1 MTKLTFFGGLNEV
14 GGNKILIEDKKTK
27 IFLDFGLSFGLSGKY
42 FADFIQPK
50 KGNALE
56 DYFQLGLLPKLTG
69 IYRQDYL
76 KHMGIDSEERGVDA
90 VLLSHAHL
98 DHIGLLNFLR
108 EDIPVFCSEETKKIM
123 EIFDLTSS
131 CEFCKTTPTFKFY
144 TNMKGEKSRWT
155 KQKGQI
161 DRDVR
166 VVKNGET
173 KEVGSMKITAFSVD
187 HSLPGAMGYV
197 IETSDKT
204 IAYTGDI
211 RFHGRYPKLSN
222 NFAEKIAEFEPD
234 ILLCEGTRVNETE
247 NKTEEWVEKE
257 CCKVANNTKGLLVVN
272 YPARDLSRILSMFN
286 SSQGCGRRLVV
297 DFKQALLLQSMNEL
311 GYGPKLKDVLVYAQ
325 PKSWYL
331 IDHEDAPSNQVEYD
345 YVKWERDLL
354 RLNNL
359 VKTKEL
365 KGNQK
370 DYIFFCSDFS
380 IGNLV
385 DINPV
390 AGSGFI
396 RSMCEPFDDEMVIDR
411 ERIDNWYDHFGIGKE
426 KRHQIHC
433 SGHAN
438 GLDLKK
444 MIEMIKPKTL
454 VPIHTEK
461 PIMLKEFHKDVL
473 LLKKSGEGIEV

>member
-56 DYFQLGLLPKLTG
+56 DYFELGLLPKLTG

-76 KHMGIDSEERGVDA
+76 KHMKITPEERGVDA

-108 EDIPVFCSEETKKIM
+108 EDIPVFCSEETKRIM

-131 CEFCKTTPTFKFY
+131 CEFCKATPTFKY
-144 TNMKGEKSRWT
+144 YINTKGEKSRWT

-173 KEVGSMKITAFSVD
+173 REVSSMKITSFCVD

-197 IETSDKT
+197 VETSDKT

-211 RFHGRYPKLSN
+211 RFHGRHPELSN
-222 NFAEKIAEFEPD
+222 NFAEKAAGFDPD
-234 ILLCEGTRVNETE
+234 ILLCEGTRVDETE

-257 CCKVANNTKGLLVVN
+257 CCKVANDTKGLLMVN
-272 YPARDLSRILSMFN
+272 YPARDLSRILTMFN
-286 SSQGCGRRLVV
+286 SSGDCNRKLVV
-297 DFKQALLLQSMNEL
+297 DFKQALLLDSMNEL

-325 PKSWYL
+325 PKNWYL
-331 IDHEDAPSNQVEYD
+331 INHGDAPPNQVEYD
-345 YVKWERDLL
+345 YVKWERDVL
-354 RLNNL
+354 RLDNL
-359 VKTKEL
+359 VKTKDL
-365 KGNQK
+365 KEKQK
-370 DYIFFCSDFS
+370 DYMFFCSDFS

-385 DINPV
+385 EIKPV
-390 AGSGFI
+390 EGSRFI
-396 RSMCEPFDDEMVIDR
+396 RSMCEPFDDEMAIDR
-411 ERIDNWYDHFGIGKE
+411 ERIGNWYDHFGIGKD

-444 MIEMIKPKTL
+444 MIEVIKPKTV
-454 VPIHTEK
+454 VPIHTEHSNTFK
-461 PIMLKEFHKDVL
+461 KFVRTTITPAEKKEYEL
-473 LLKKSGEGIEV
+473 